1 MHTIS
6 AYNQT
11 RHLGTFSLLHP
22 QAQGLGSR
30 CGEHYADRICNMLC
44 SCRVL
49 IHVLAVSLGVG
60 DDVARGARSCLGCW
74 TVHRPHPRHPWP
86 RIANRET
93 GKTHRMP
100 RRAAAPDAHIAC
112 VPKSKSNANPDEDE
126 GEDEDEDNK
135 RPVSRLCTYY
145 VRIPR
150 RTALHQYRVHSRM
163 SQTSTLMVSTSAL
176 RARYRVTHSH
186 NRRSTT

>member
-11 RHLGTFSLLHP
+11 RHLRTYSRLHI

-74 TVHRPHPRHPWP
+74 TVPRPHPRHPWP

-112 VPKSKSNANPDEDE
+112 VPKSKSNANANSDEDE
-126 GEDEDEDNK
+126 GEDEDEDFK
-135 RPVSRLCTYY
+135 GCTQASRTTISASRERPGRCGYGLQRWLWTLRLE
-145 VRIPR
+145 I
-150 RTALHQYRVHSRM
+150 S
-163 SQTSTLMVSTSAL
+163 
-176 RARYRVTHSH
+176 
-186 NRRSTT
+186 